1 MWLKSIKVSEHYVQ
15 ETGSLEGAWKL
26 RTLSPYFTL
35 LIPSLWLIL
44 GYIFF

>member
-15 ETGSLEGAWKL
+15 ETGSLEAWKL